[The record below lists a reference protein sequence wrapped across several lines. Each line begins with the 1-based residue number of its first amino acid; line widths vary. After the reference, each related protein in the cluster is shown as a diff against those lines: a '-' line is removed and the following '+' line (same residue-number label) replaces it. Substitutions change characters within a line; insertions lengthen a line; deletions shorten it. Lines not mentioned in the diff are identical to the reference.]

1 MPSAAR
7 VSLLP
12 GPCGRRR
19 DAKAEDV
26 ADMPEMQEARAA
38 WRPLPVRREAREPC
52 RDGARQGARQGQGQE
67 RRAVAQ
73 GLRRGRVPGQPR
85 ARHRLARGHVRSLR
99 QARGRAP
106 SVGQVAN
113 AAGLRSPPREAAAK
127 RRRKPRGQ
135 PGPPVRQVPRARRRR
150 AAPKGCP
157 PLAGRIEKN
166 TAHRSRPRA
175 AFLMPNAVR
184 RGREGYGKSRN
195 AARRPCAPPHG
206 RYFSR
211 KIEIGGDGARC
222 LPGDAWR
229 NMLQPRER
237 SAG

>member
-26 ADMPEMQEARAA
+26 ADMPEMQEVRAA
-38 WRPLPVRREAREPC
+38 WRPLPMRREAREPC

-157 PLAGRIEKN
+157 PLARGIEKN

-175 AFLMPNAVR
+175 AFLVPMPFAEDG
-184 RGREGYGKSRN
+184 RGMENHETPPADPG
-195 AARRPCAPPHG
+195 RRPTEGISAEKSKSGVTVARAAQVTLG
-206 RYFSR
+206 RTCSNR
-211 KIEIGGDGARC
+211 ERGAR
-222 LPGDAWR
+222 
-229 NMLQPRER
+229 
-237 SAG
+237 